1 MQKRCFRFF
10 LRIILSILFFAAAT
24 ACSRRQPSSGPAQ
37 NIYLTIPDKHT
48 IAIFPGEI
56 TESTQPLAKIVEDP
70 PDQPVDVSL
79 DLAREVFVANVNG
92 NVKAYREHNHRFMQI
107 HLLEGPNTGIVHPQ
121 AIAVDMAGSFFVAD
135 AGEARGRGRVSWFPG
150 GLNGNV
156 PPARVISGP
165 HTGITNPTGLAMDG
179 SGRIYVADQGSD
191 KVLVFDSD
199 ANGDVPPA
207 ATISPLHSPQR
218 VFVDQFL
225 NVYVSNKG
233 DDTISIFENEGPEN
247 WNPSATLSSGI
258 LHDPRGVATDG
269 TGRIAVAAPGRVLFF
284 APNSKGAAQPIAILS
299 LGAQIDPMG
308 LCIR

>member
-10 LRIILSILFFAAAT
+10 LRTVPSTLLFVAAA
-24 ACSRRQPSSGPAQ
+24 ACSHRQPPSAPAQ
-37 NIYLTIPDKHT
+37 NIYLTIPDRRT

-79 DLAREVFVANVNG
+79 DVAREIFVANLNG
-92 NVKAYREHNHRFMQI
+92 NVKAYRDHNHRFI
-107 HLLEGPNTGIVHPQ
+107 RVHVLEGPNTGIVHPR
-121 AIAVDMAGSFFVAD
+121 AITVDMSGSFYVAD
-135 AGEARGRGRVSWFPG
+135 AEARGHGRIEWFPG

-156 PPARVISGP
+156 PPGRVISGP
-165 HTGITNPTGLAMDG
+165 HTGISDPTGVAMDG
-179 SGRIYVADQGSD
+179 SGRIYVADQGSN

-199 ANGDVPPA
+199 AKGDVPPV
-207 ATISPLHSPQR
+207 ATLSPLHSPQR

-233 DDTISIFENEGPEN
+233 DNTISIFENESPEN
-247 WNPSATLSSGI
+247 WSPGATLSSGV
-258 LHDPRGVATDG
+258 LHDPRGVTVDAS
-269 TGRIAVAAPGRVLFF
+269 GRLMVAAPGQILFF
-284 APNSKGAAQPIAILS
+284 APNSKGSVQPVAILS

-308 LCIR
+308 LCIH